1 MPTTPNSPTAS
12 TYMFKIDKHGD
23 ISAHLEDYIQGFE
36 AYAASICLNV
46 DDEGMLP
53 FYLHLSDAELL
64 LRHPGAIRKPAIPKP
79 VRPDVTDPAFSNKLK
94 LFDLDEK
101 IYKSYR
107 EGAIL
112 LIAAFYDYLTD
123 DLKTKILRANT
134 GGMASVTCKSI
145 YTELKSQYGEFSDSA
160 RQDLK
165 RTITGPLNLSLSLQ
179 ANLTNMLSA
188 NTCLASHNVGYRDWE
203 LFDFA
208 YEKLIN
214 NDRTKDI
221 ALRYKTDEN
230 FSHPT
235 VSFAHFTK
243 FMRTQYDITKSTL
256 PESTASAA
264 FHGDPVKSS
273 ALYSESVLAT
283 PTPVTAHDSNI
294 AAAVIS
300 PGRQITLSVK
310 EYEDLVKMANSPSPR
325 KHGNPL
331 PHKEAAPGYCFLH
344 GFCSHGPG
352 LILKLTKK
360 PAYCKVMSDE
370 DGNPK
375 APYTKKQVMCNSSK
389 GGPIDKLPRSQ
400 DVHPNFTKP

>member
-1 MPTTPNSPTAS
+1 MMSTPVLNSS
-12 TYMFKIDKHGD
+12 YMFRIDSRGD
-23 ISAHLEDYIQGFE
+23 ISAHLEDYIQAFE
-36 AYAASICLNV
+36 AYSAAICLNV
-46 DDEGMLP
+46 ADEGMLP

-64 LRHPGAIRKPAIPKP
+64 VRHPGATRTPPIQKP
-79 VRPDVTDPAFSNKLK
+79 VRPADTDPNFSNKLDLFK
-94 LFDLDEK
+94 LDNV
-101 IYKSYR
+101 IYESYR
-107 EGAIL
+107 AGAIL
-112 LIAAFYDYLTD
+112 LIAAFYDYLTE
-123 DLKTKILRANT
+123 DLKTKILRANV

-145 YTELKSQYGEFSDSA
+145 YTELKAQFGEFSDSA
-160 RQDLK
+160 RQALK

-188 NTCLASHNVGYRDWE
+188 NTCLASHKVGYKDWE

-208 YEKLIN
+208 YEKLISN
-214 NDRTKDI
+214 ERTKEI
-221 ALRYKTDEN
+221 ALRYKTDAT

-243 FMRTQYDITKSTL
+243 FMQTQYDITKSTL

-264 FHGDPVKSS
+264 FHGDPVSTV
-273 ALYSESVLAT
+273 LYTESVFAT
-283 PTPVTAHDSNI
+283 PTQPTTYDPNI

-310 EYEDLVKMANSPSPR
+310 EYEDLVKLAHSPSPR
-325 KHGNPL
+325 KYGNPS

-344 GFCSHGPG
+344 GFCNHGPG

-360 PAYCKVMSDE
+360 PAYCRLMSDE

-389 GGPIDKLPRSQ
+389 GGAIDKLPRSQ